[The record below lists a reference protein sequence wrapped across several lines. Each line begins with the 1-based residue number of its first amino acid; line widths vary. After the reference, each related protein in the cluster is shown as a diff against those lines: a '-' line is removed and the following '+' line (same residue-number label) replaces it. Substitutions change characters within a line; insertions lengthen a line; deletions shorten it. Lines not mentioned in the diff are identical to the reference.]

1 MCDLFRAFCFHC
13 QLNYEE
19 NLFIFS
25 SAGCPE
31 VSILIE
37 LTVLYLVF
45 IHDSSISLSCWGLMA
60 GTKDLFFF
68 FFFIFDTKVQMIL
81 IGHLMD

>member
-13 QLNYEE
+13 LLNYEE

-60 GTKDLFFF
+60 GTKDLSFF
-68 FFFIFDTKVQMIL
+68 FDTKVQMIL